1 MKNTIKFSSIILM
14 LFLSWSSANA
24 QFKYPFQDPNLSVE
38 ARVSNI
44 VSLLTLDEK
53 VVCLG
58 LNPSVP
64 RLGIKG
70 TTHVEGLHGLSLGGP
85 GNWDCKD
92 GKPQVA
98 TTTFP
103 QAIGMAE
110 TWDPE
115 MIKLVASVEGYE
127 VRYTFQSPKYKRG
140 GMVVRAPNAD
150 LGRDVRWGRTEECY
164 GEDAFFNAAMTVSF
178 IKGLQGNDPKYWQAA
193 SLMKHFLGNSNEGGR
208 LSSNSVFDERL
219 FREYYSYPFYKGIT
233 EGGSRAYMA
242 AYNSYNGTPCAIH
255 PMLKDITVMEW
266 GQNGIICT
274 DGGAYTFLVTE
285 HKYFPTYAQA
295 AAACS
300 KAGINQYLD
309 RYTEGFYTALAN
321 KLIPETEV
329 NESLKG
335 VFRVMLK
342 LGLLDPP
349 ALDPYSSIGIKDT
362 IDPWTTD
369 KHKAAARLVTQKSIV
384 LLKNNN
390 NLLPLDKN
398 KIKNIAVIGQRAKE
412 VLIDWYSGTPP
423 YVVTPLEG
431 IKKKVPAGVT
441 VSYTNN
447 NGADA
452 DLVPQI
458 AANADVAIVIV
469 GNSPTKDAR
478 DYETWRE
485 NRLVMSDGEE
495 ALDRRSITLAEEDL
509 IKEVFKANPNTIV
522 VLMSSFPYAIN
533 WTQEHVPAIV
543 HMAQN
548 SQETGNA
555 LADVLFG
562 DVNPAGR
569 LVQTW
574 PKSIDE
580 LPVKSDYNIRNG
592 RTYMY
597 AKTEPLYP
605 FGFGLSYTAFKYSK
619 LTISNT
625 NNSPAGEFA
634 VNVSVTNTGNRAGD
648 EVVQLYVSH
657 ANSKVERPIKEL
669 KGFSRVTLLPGETKN
684 VQLILKKQDLAYWD
698 VATKAW
704 VIEKDKI
711 KMMVGSS
718 SADVKLSEIVE
729 L

>member
-127 VRYTFQSPKYKRG
+127 VRYTFQSPKYKRE

-321 KLIPETEV
+321 K
-329 NESLKG
+329 
-335 VFRVMLK
+335 FF
-342 LGLLDPP
+342 
-349 ALDPYSSIGIKDT
+349 GI
-362 IDPWTTD
+362 
-369 KHKAAARLVTQKSIV
+369 
-384 LLKNNN
+384 
-390 NLLPLDKN
+390 
-398 KIKNIAVIGQRAKE
+398 
-412 VLIDWYSGTPP
+412 
-423 YVVTPLEG
+423 
-431 IKKKVPAGVT
+431 
-441 VSYTNN
+441 
-447 NGADA
+447 
-452 DLVPQI
+452 
-458 AANADVAIVIV
+458 
-469 GNSPTKDAR
+469 
-478 DYETWRE
+478 
-485 NRLVMSDGEE
+485 
-495 ALDRRSITLAEEDL
+495 
-509 IKEVFKANPNTIV
+509 
-522 VLMSSFPYAIN
+522 
-533 WTQEHVPAIV
+533 
-543 HMAQN
+543 
-548 SQETGNA
+548 
-555 LADVLFG
+555 
-562 DVNPAGR
+562 
-569 LVQTW
+569 
-574 PKSIDE
+574 
-580 LPVKSDYNIRNG
+580 
-592 RTYMY
+592 
-597 AKTEPLYP
+597 
-605 FGFGLSYTAFKYSK
+605 
-619 LTISNT
+619 
-625 NNSPAGEFA
+625 
-634 VNVSVTNTGNRAGD
+634 
-648 EVVQLYVSH
+648 
-657 ANSKVERPIKEL
+657 
-669 KGFSRVTLLPGETKN
+669 
-684 VQLILKKQDLAYWD
+684 
-698 VATKAW
+698 
-704 VIEKDKI
+704 
-711 KMMVGSS
+711 
-718 SADVKLSEIVE
+718 SA
-729 L
+729 